1 MTKHALLSASGS
13 DRWFKC
19 PPSALLEAEIEEKSS
34 EYAREGTFAHALAE
48 LKLARYLK
56 NITEL
61 EYRGKAKGLKQDK
74 FYSQELEDDV
84 QIYVDFA
91 IEKINE
97 AQARTKDAVVLLEAK
112 LDYSPWVREG
122 FGTGDLVLVTD
133 DVLEVVDL
141 KFGRGV
147 QVSAVDNSQMRLYA
161 LGAMNLFS
169 VLYNINTV
177 KMTIHQPRLD
187 NISTAEMPVTE
198 LLHWGE
204 HTAKPL
210 AELAFR
216 GEGEFRPGEHCRFC
230 KVRFTCRAR
239 AEEHLKLAEHDFKKP
254 PLLNEGEIIEILAIS
269 DALQSW
275 VSDVQAFVL
284 DQAVNHNK
292 DRPGYKLIEGRS
304 YRRYENEAQAAEVL
318 MAAGFG
324 ADKIYAKK
332 LLGITAME
340 RLVGKE
346 QFNELLGPYIKR
358 PPGKPKLVSVDDKRP
373 EIKSTAEIDFKED
386 L

>member
-13 DRWFKC
+13 ERWLNC
-19 PPSALLEAEIEEKSS
+19 PPSAKLEARVEEKSS
-34 EYAREGTFAHALAE
+34 EYAREGTFAHVLAE
-48 LKLARYLK
+48 LKLACYLE
-56 NITEL
+56 NTTTL
-61 EYRGKAKGLKQDK
+61 EYNRRLKKLKQDR
-74 FYSQELEDDV
+74 FYSRELEDDV
-84 QIYVDFA
+84 QIYVDLA
-91 IEKINE
+91 LEKING
-97 AQARTKDAVVLLEAK
+97 AKARTKDAVVLLEAK

-161 LGAMNLFS
+161 LGAINQFS
-169 VLYNINTV
+169 VLYSINTV

-187 NISTAEMPVTE
+187 NISTAEMPVKD

-204 HTAKPL
+204 HVAKPI
-210 AELAFR
+210 ADLAFQ
-216 GEGEFRPGEHCRFC
+216 GKGEFKPGVHCRFC

-239 AEEHLKLAEHDFKKP
+239 AEEHLQLARHDFKKP
-254 PLLNEGEIIEILAIS
+254 PLLAEEEIIEILAIS
-269 DALQSW
+269 EALQSW
-275 VSDVQAFVL
+275 VSDVQAYAL

-292 DRPGYKLIEGRS
+292 EWPGYKLIEGRS

-324 ADKIYAKK
+324 EEKIYTKK

-340 RLVGKE
+340 RLVGKG
-346 QFNELLGPYIKR
+346 QFDELLGPYIIK
-358 PPGKPKLVSVDDKRP
+358 PPGKPRLVGVDDKRP
-373 EIKSTAEIDFKED
+373 EIKSTAEIDFKEEM
-386 L
+386 

>member
-1 MTKHALLSASGS
+1 M
-13 DRWFKC
+13 
-19 PPSALLEAEIEEKSS
+19 
-34 EYAREGTFAHALAE
+34 
-48 LKLARYLK
+48 
-56 NITEL
+56 
-61 EYRGKAKGLKQDK
+61 
-74 FYSQELEDDV
+74 

-204 HTAKPL
+204 QTAKP
-210 AELAFR
+210 
-216 GEGEFRPGEHCRFC
+216 PG
-230 KVRFTCRAR
+230 
-239 AEEHLKLAEHDFKKP
+239 
-254 PLLNEGEIIEILAIS
+254 
-269 DALQSW
+269 
-275 VSDVQAFVL
+275 
-284 DQAVNHNK
+284 
-292 DRPGYKLIEGRS
+292 
-304 YRRYENEAQAAEVL
+304 
-318 MAAGFG
+318 AG
-324 ADKIYAKK
+324 
-332 LLGITAME
+332 L
-340 RLVGKE
+340 
-346 QFNELLGPYIKR
+346 
-358 PPGKPKLVSVDDKRP
+358 
-373 EIKSTAEIDFKED
+373 
-386 L
+386 